1 MYSIITNSGLQLAQS
16 ALERMIEDE
25 ADLARFEA
33 EETIRAEIRMDSLNE
48 EIRRNMW
55 LEFYRKEVYDGRSSE
70 TAKKVADAALASY
83 DEQFTEGK

>member
-33 EETIRAEIRMDSLNE
+33 EETIRAEIRLDSLNE